1 VVPSNE
7 FSGSEINLP
16 IFSFRIFS
24 LGKHFPMRSL
34 RDPSCS
40 TVDFQHN
47 TRAKTLARSVTNI
60 TTSSQ
65 KVSQMNVDP
74 EDKSDP
80 LEASFEPQTT
90 PNPPDPPRKRKRK
103 FDQTEPLDSP
113 VDEAIAEYLATPKS
127 IRQFKSFSELA
138 EYFSVPA
145 QQGFERLTTGRV
157 ASHAAPARRRPRR
170 TPPLAANRGW
180 TSKGR
185 NCRKYQSRGI
195 LQRTRVV

>member
-1 VVPSNE
+1 
-7 FSGSEINLP
+7 
-16 IFSFRIFS
+16 
-24 LGKHFPMRSL
+24 
-34 RDPSCS
+34 
-40 TVDFQHN
+40 
-47 TRAKTLARSVTNI
+47 
-60 TTSSQ
+60 
-65 KVSQMNVDP
+65 MNVDP

-195 LQRTRVV
+195 LQRTRVVWEVSRHIPQMSTANWDDTLNDIQISRRNVCTDLA